1 MNSGIYASY
10 IYTFTLRNQILQGL
24 IKRFYSSACFIG
36 VFFFPCKHSFGRLHS
51 RNYGTSRNICLIY

>member
-36 VFFFPCKHSFGRLHS
+36 VFFSHV
-51 RNYGTSRNICLIY
+51 NIHLVGFTVEIMALPETFA